1 VVEDFHAVRIV
12 YAATCPTPAEVVI
25 HDVGGTTADAR
36 WVPLG
41 RLDEVRL
48 TRTWAGIE
56 ALVLNEYDST

>member
-1 VVEDFHAVRIV
+1 VEDFHAIRIV
-12 YAATCPTPAEVVI
+12 FRAECPDPTKPVI